1 MKTAWGSRL
10 LVALAGMAV
19 GVGASAQVQTAVPP
33 PKIEFGNWRKVS
45 LEEDPLEYELS
56 FPSAVQ
62 TPYPANNRV
71 PISVFLPNDV
81 KTPVPIVVILHYWGA
96 RDLRTERSFAQELVS
111 QNVAAV
117 IVTLP
122 YHLQRTPPGFA
133 SGALALRPDPNRKDE
148 SIAEHLVATMTQSV
162 LDVRRT
168 VDWIE
173 TRPEFDK
180 SRIGI
185 VGISLGAIVAS
196 YSYGVDGRFG
206 PSAFMLGGADL
217 AHILWNSTIVV
228 PERDTM
234 RRQGLTEE
242 RLRSELAPIEPL
254 NVLPGR
260 QPNPAFV
267 IGAKHDTII
276 PPEDTEKLIDALP
289 GAKTLW
295 LDTGH
300 YGGIFVQ
307 KRLGRL
313 VAQFFGSEFAGKPYT
328 PPNGIYA
335 PTIRIGALAD
345 TSQGFEIAVSLD
357 VWRSGDRGQFFGAV
371 MATPKGAQF
380 FLGHRMDGGIA
391 PGVFLGTEK
400 VSFGVFWSI
409 VL

>member
-1 MKTAWGSRL
+1 
-10 LVALAGMAV
+10 
-19 GVGASAQVQTAVPP
+19 
-33 PKIEFGNWRKVS
+33 
-45 LEEDPLEYELS
+45 
-56 FPSAVQ
+56 
-62 TPYPANNRV
+62 
-71 PISVFLPNDV
+71 
-81 KTPVPIVVILHYWGA
+81 
-96 RDLRTERSFAQELVS
+96 
-111 QNVAAV
+111 V

-122 YHLQRTPPGFA
+122 YHLRRTPPGFA
-133 SGALALRPDPNRKDE
+133 SGALALRPDPNIKDGT
-148 SIAEHLVATMTQSV
+148 IAEHLVATMTQSV
-162 LDVRRT
+162 MDVRRT

-180 SRIGI
+180 SRVGI

-196 YSYGVDGRFG
+196 YSYGVDQRFG
-206 PSAFMLGGADL
+206 PCAFMLGGADL

-234 RRQGLTEE
+234 RRQGYTEE
-242 RLRSELAPIEPL
+242 RLAEMLAAIEPL
-254 NVLPGR
+254 RVLPGR
-260 QPNPAFV
+260 TPEPAFV

-276 PPEDTEKLIDALP
+276 PPEDTQKLIDALP

-295 LDTGH
+295 IDTGH

-313 VAQFFGSEFAGKPYT
+313 VSQFFGSEFQGRPYT
-328 PPNGIYA
+328 PPNSIYA

-345 TSQGFEIAVSLD
+345 VSQGFEIAVSLD
-357 VWRSGDRGQFFGAV
+357 VWRSGSGGRFFGAV

-380 FLGHRMDGGIA
+380 FLGRDMAGGIA
-391 PGVFLGTEK
+391 PGVFLGTGR